1 MKTME
6 MSTADIA
13 TAFAERGWYVMPC
26 YPQQKTPFFPI
37 ATRGYKS
44 ASNNPAKVSE
54 WFKKSPLL
62 NIAIA
67 CAPSGLVVF
76 DVDYR
81 NGGSTDG
88 LDTNTF
94 TVETGDGLH
103 LYYQATAESYPGKLR
118 DGVDIKFNGYVV
130 TAGSQH
136 ENGKFYEVVKDM
148 QPAPVMGWC

>member
-1 MKTME
+1 MT
-6 MSTADIA
+6 TAEIA

-37 ATRGYKS
+37 AKQGYKS
-44 ASNNPAKVSE
+44 ASNNPKVVNK
-54 WFKKSPLL
+54 WFSKSPLL

-94 TVETGDGLH
+94 TVETGDGL
-103 LYYQATAESYPGKLR
+103 LSSTIWRNFQRQIAR
-118 DGVDIKFNGYVV
+118 
-130 TAGSQH
+130 
-136 ENGKFYEVVKDM
+136 
-148 QPAPVMGWC
+148 WR

>member
-1 MKTME
+1 MT
-6 MSTADIA
+6 TAEIA

-37 ATRGYKS
+37 AKQGYKS
-44 ASNNPAKVSE
+44 ASNDPKVVNK
-54 WFKKSPLL
+54 WFSKSPLL

-103 LYYQATAESYPGKLR
+103 LYYQAPFGASFKGKLR

-130 TAGSQH
+130 TAGSLH
-136 ENGKFYEVVKDM
+136 ENGKFYEVVKDIE
-148 QPAPVMGWC
+148 PAPVMGWC

>member
-6 MSTADIA
+6 MSTAQIA

-37 ATRGYKS
+37 AVNGYKS
-44 ASNNPAKVSE
+44 ASNDPAKVSK
-54 WFKKSPLL
+54 WFERSKLL

-67 CAPSGLVVF
+67 CAPSGLVVL

-88 LDTNTF
+88 LNTDTF
-94 TVETGDGLH
+94 TVETGDGVH
-103 LYYQATAESYPGKLR
+103 LYYKATDSAYPGKLR
-118 DGVDIKFNGYVV
+118 QGIDVKFNGYVV
-130 TAGSQH
+130 TAGSLH
-136 ENGKFYEVVKDM
+136 ENGKFYEVVKDIE
-148 QPAPVMGWC
+148 PAPLLGWC